1 MSEPVVLVTDSVL
14 LEPGTPL
21 PGPERQ
27 SYRDGQQQ
35 LHPISFDLVRGV
47 WCIGQLD
54 LHRHDCKSR
63 FGRYIRGRWGPI
75 SVLGGRV
82 DFRCWVVGRDR
93 SLDLMG
99 PGGWG

>member
-1 MSEPVVLVTDSVL
+1 MSELVVLVIDYVL
-14 LEPGTPL
+14 LEREIRLHGQ
-21 PGPERQ
+21 EQQ
-27 SYRDGQQQ
+27 SYRAGQKQ
-35 LHPISFDLVRGV
+35 LRPISFDLVREV
-47 WCIGQLD
+47 WCIEQLD

-75 SVLGGRV
+75 SVLVGRV

-99 PGGWG
+99 P